1 MKEKSYLNEQEC
13 KDILAKKWPRL
24 KSLLP
29 VKWYFAESPLRKWL
43 TYHED
48 SAYEIPITYLEE
60 ELVVIQERF
69 PSSFKKWVG
78 SLGVKGSFWS
88 KRFESMVIFLLLR
101 AGVPVASIN
110 PTIPRS
116 KKELDIKIADK
127 NETLFIE
134 CTSLRLNGEN
144 RANIT
149 EITTKT
155 FLNNLQRKMKQL
167 VNCPGQKIVMM
178 DGSFHPQTFLA
189 NPQGFNEEIQKVLKM
204 DKLHSM
210 TFITLSIMDIFSPNR
225 MIATSAFAAPWGN
238 VTPLLNEV
246 LAACQYDKDKMSV
259 LEPE

>member
-1 MKEKSYLNEQEC
+1 MQEKPYFSKKEC
-13 KDILAKKWPRL
+13 TDILAEKWPRL

-48 SAYEIPITYLEE
+48 LAYEIPITYLEE

-101 AGVPVASIN
+101 AGVSVESIH

-116 KKELDIKIADK
+116 KKELDIKIEDK

-134 CTSLRLNGEN
+134 CTSLRLDGEN
-144 RANIT
+144 RGTIT
-149 EITTKT
+149 EMTAKT

-167 VNCPGQKIVMM
+167 VNYPGQKIVMM
-178 DGSFHPQTFLA
+178 DGSFHPETFLA
-189 NPQGFNEEIQKVLKM
+189 NPQGFKEEIQKVLNM
-204 DKLHSM
+204 DKLESI
-210 TFITLSIMDIFSPNR
+210 TFVTLSIMDIFSPNR
-225 MIATSAFAAPWGN
+225 MIGTSAFAAPWGN
-238 VTPLLNEV
+238 VTPLVKDV
-246 LAACQYDKDKMSV
+246 LVACQFEKDEMRV
-259 LEPE
+259 LDLE